1 MQITEDQITAAARA
15 LSNDNADICN
25 VNRED
30 NWMLYGDSF
39 RETAKIALEA
49 AFARAVPVP
58 QEGDERARVRDTIAE
73 ALGDAYDCTRVW
85 SAWSYGTMGPN
96 DFALVSD
103 DDARLDEIAD
113 AVMAALASNKAAAV
127 AARPADDALWDQT
140 LTERDNY
147 HEWADKLAN
156 AIAEHF
162 GIEIG
167 EHSNL
172 NNPWSVALDTLESM
186 PVAAA
191 VAVPGEEYQV
201 KSDPI
206 MRWETYQDRAVAQ
219 KHFDQLKADG
229 CNTQF
234 RVIYTAPIASAE
246 EAVPT
251 AADILANQMQFGADM
266 AAKYSRVCR
275 ELAALKAVAPDE
287 DFVKRALATY
297 NSEYCLQR
305 AAGVGGGEAELIAMT
320 KVLSTHP
327 SAAQPSRAEVLE
339 TWRPIETAPKT
350 GGTLLLGYPNVLGKW
365 CTVRGQWMS
374 EAYIAEN
381 WEEPDDA
388 EAGWYETSAEADD
401 VPNCWLITPTHWI
414 PLPPAPETKP

>member
-206 MRWETYQDRAVAQ
+206 MCWETYQDRAVAQ

-234 RVIYTAPIASAE
+234 RVIYTAPIATAE
-246 EAVPT
+246 EAIT
-251 AADILANQMQFGADM
+251 QA
-266 AAKYSRVCR
+266 
-275 ELAALKAVAPDE
+275 AALSFINQFEIVGDNNDSRDPTDVEKFVLREFVLQLFDDTPEQTEPRQHLNNDAVIAEFERYFIDDAGNQE
-287 DFVKRALATY
+287 HSLAGDIDGYFSNNT
-297 NSEYCLQR
+297 
-305 AAGVGGGEAELIAMT
+305 AEHWETWVSAYEWT
-320 KVLSTHP
+320 RTHP
-327 SAAQPSRAEVLE
+327 AAAQPSRAEVPDAAIKSCALIIKGMCMTHPVYE
-339 TWRPIETAPKT
+339 WAELIEARIRFMLK
-350 GGTLLLGYPNVLGKW
+350 
-365 CTVRGQWMS
+365 
-374 EAYIAEN
+374 
-381 WEEPDDA
+381 D
-388 EAGWYETSAEADD
+388 
-401 VPNCWLITPTHWI
+401 
-414 PLPPAPETKP
+414 KP

>member
-1 MQITEDQITAAARA
+1 MKLTIDQCRAISWAVEEAVTRGYTRDADLLRTVLTEARDEFHATSHPDHSGDGGEKAAALDEVIEA
-15 LSNDNADICN
+15 LKNEREIVTGSMSEYNTSDYSDRLDAKEDAINDCI
-25 VNRED
+25 
-30 NWMLYGDSF
+30 
-39 RETAKIALEA
+39 
-49 AFARAVPVP
+49 
-58 QEGDERARVRDTIAE
+58 ARVE
-73 ALGDAYDCTRVW
+73 H
-85 SAWSYGTMGPN
+85 MK
-96 DFALVSD
+96 
-103 DDARLDEIAD
+103 
-113 AVMAALASNKAAAV
+113 AALASNK
-127 AARPADDALWDQT
+127 
-140 LTERDNY
+140 
-147 HEWADKLAN
+147 
-156 AIAEHF
+156 
-162 GIEIG
+162 
-167 EHSNL
+167 
-172 NNPWSVALDTLESM
+172 
-186 PVAAA
+186 AAA

-206 MRWETYQDRAVAQ
+206 MCWETYQDRAVAQ